1 MYNIMPNYQNGKIYK
16 IIGTNNE
23 GIELIYIG
31 STTQLLSQRL
41 GEHRRDAIR
50 ANYSSKQL
58 IECINHQILFIENY
72 SCNLK
77 KELVLRERYYYDLLE
92 CVNKIKPMRFEEE
105 IKEKS
110 HQDYIKNKDK
120 IQEQNKQYQ
129 INNRQKIKE
138 QRKQYRIDNIEKF
151 KSKDKQ
157 YWIDNKDKIKE
168 RQQVYFKQYRI
179 DNAEKLKEKNKQDYI
194 KRKLR
199 LAQIA

>member
-1 MYNIMPNYQNGKIYK
+1 MPNYQNGKIYK

-23 GIELIYIG
+23 GIDLIYIG

-58 IECINHQILFIENY
+58 IECINHQIILIENY
-72 SCNLK
+72 SCNSK

-92 CVNKIKPMRFEEE
+92 CVNKYKPIQLKEEL
-105 IKEKS
+105 KEHK
-110 HQDYIKNKDK
+110 HQYYIDNIEKLKEHK
-120 IQEQNKQYQ
+120 KQYR
-129 INNRQKIKE
+129 IDNIDKIKE
-138 QRKQYRIDNIEKF
+138 QRKQHRIDNIEKF
-151 KSKDKQ
+151 KEKDKQ
-157 YWIDNKDKIKE
+157 YWIENKDKIKK
-168 RQQVYFKQYRI
+168 RQQAYFKQYRI
-179 DNAEKLKEKNKQDYI
+179 DNAEKIKEKSKQDYI

>member
-1 MYNIMPNYQNGKIYK
+1 MPNYQNGKIYK

-23 GIELIYIG
+23 GIDLIYIG

-58 IECINHQILFIENY
+58 IECINHQIILIENY
-72 SCNLK
+72 SCNSK

-92 CVNKIKPMRFEEE
+92 CVNKNKPIQLEGEL
-105 IKEKS
+105 KEQY
-110 HQDYIKNKDK
+110 HQNYINNIEKVKERNKL
-120 IQEQNKQYQ
+120 YQ
-129 INNRQKIKE
+129 INNCQKIKE

-151 KSKDKQ
+151 KAKDRQ
-157 YWIDNKDKIKE
+157 YWIENQDKIKE
-168 RQQVYFKQYRI
+168 RQQAYFKQYRI

-199 LAQIA
+199 LSQIA